1 MLLKPYIT
9 KILNNAKNERNNY
22 LNYIKNIVNYKKDKI
37 VLVDGGIHGTVLSS
51 LIKITKKDFFGLY
64 FVFSPVNKNKCFK
77 KKKYGF
83 YNFPNSNFYK
93 NSHIFESVMM
103 APHGSF
109 LYCSKNGKFI
119 ASKQKFSN
127 QKKFS
132 IKKEMHKGVLSFCK
146 DFVSIYPN
154 FTKLDVKNYFSDV
167 MYGEYRN
174 KIFEFSK
181 LNKLTLYYLLLYI

>member
-1 MLLKPYIT
+1 
-9 KILNNAKNERNNY
+9 
-22 LNYIKNIVNYKKDKI
+22 
-37 VLVDGGIHGTVLSS
+37 
-51 LIKITKKDFFGLY
+51 
-64 FVFSPVNKNKCFK
+64 
-77 KKKYGF
+77 
-83 YNFPNSNFYK
+83 
-93 NSHIFESVMM
+93 MM

-127 QKKFS
+127 QKKFT
-132 IKKEMHKGVLSFCK
+132 IKREMHKGVLSFCK
-146 DFVSIYPN
+146 DFVSVYPN

-181 LNKLTLYYLLLYI
+181 KIKNSFYFDNEYVRKDENLISF